1 MHDIDPGAGWMPL
14 TLPQLDFWEEFLFH
28 PNQPLST
35 VAHCL
40 EMDGEVDWVALLKA
54 IAQSARE
61 AEVLSMRFRIPA
73 KGEAPLQRCDPDR
86 IPTPTYFDLRKFPNP
101 VAEARRRMDGD
112 VAAKLD
118 LRTDMLSTQALYRVG
133 AKRYLWYSRA
143 HHIIVDGY
151 GLALIE
157 QRCGHLYRHYQGLE
171 DPGIPFHSFASFIEE
186 ETAYRESAR
195 WHADRAYW
203 TNYLAQEVPVSV
215 LDKSKE
221 DYGGGG
227 HHSDDK
233 LEDEVSRN
241 LSDLASSIDLGWP
254 DALNLLT
261 GAYLYH
267 GLSPEE
273 GGGRTRLT
281 LWLPFMSRWGS
292 VGAYTP
298 AMLVNIIP
306 FHIACDPKE
315 TLLDFLARNAVVLR
329 EQRLH
334 GRFRIEQ
341 IAADYGLAKGQRFFF
356 SPLINV
362 LPFGSPEFRG
372 CRTARHV
379 LASGPGDG
387 LNITYRGQNDGSQ
400 LTVQIDADAAIIG
413 RDRFD
418 RHRRALRSFLAT
430 AVAPGAATLPMS
442 ELLRQSD

>member
-1 MHDIDPGAGWMPL
+1 MHDIDPGNGWMPL

-28 PNQPLST
+28 PDQPLST

-40 EMDGEVDWVALLKA
+40 EIDGEVDQLALLQA

-61 AEVLSMRFRIPA
+61 AEVLSIRFRIPA
-73 KGEAPLQRCDPDR
+73 EGEAPLQRCEPDL
-86 IPTPTYFDLRKFPNP
+86 IPTPDYVDLREFPNP
-101 VAEARRRMDGD
+101 LAEARRRMDLD

-118 LRTDMLSTQALYRVG
+118 LRTDMLSTQALYRIG

-157 QRCGHLYRHYQGLE
+157 QRCGQLYRHYRGAE
-171 DPGIPFHSFASFIEE
+171 EPGSPFHPFASFIEE

-203 TNYLAQEVPVSV
+203 TNYLAQEIPVSV
-215 LDKSKE
+215 LDKSNE

-233 LEDEVSRN
+233 LEDEVFRSIW
-241 LSDLASSIDLGWP
+241 DLASSIDLGWP

-273 GGGRTRLT
+273 GGGGTRLT

-298 AMLVNIIP
+298 AMLVNILPSTSPATRRKLYWIFWRATPWCSENSGSTGGFALSRLRPIEEQGNISVAASQKQLRSKKRHALGIP
-306 FHIACDPKE
+306 SC
-315 TLLDFLARNAVVLR
+315 TLAR
-329 EQRLH
+329 QH
-334 GRFRIEQ
+334 GFDEIISRADDPDSHAFAFPSRYVSAKPLLFVEV
-341 IAADYGLAKGQRFFF
+341 IAG
-356 SPLINV
+356 
-362 LPFGSPEFRG
+362 
-372 CRTARHV
+372 
-379 LASGPGDG
+379 
-387 LNITYRGQNDGSQ
+387 
-400 LTVQIDADAAIIG
+400 VQIW
-413 RDRFD
+413 
-418 RHRRALRSFLAT
+418 HRRSTIQA
-430 AVAPGAATLPMS
+430 
-442 ELLRQSD
+442 